1 MTTMPSVSTETMFM
15 LHSGG
20 TKFYEITLINAADL
34 KTFLVV
40 KRWGKIEAIKGGGEV
55 QVLDYSTPR
64 TALQA
69 AEKLK
74 NDKEK
79 RGYQIKDA
87 THGLGGSF
95 AASGTADILSAI
107 KGHYTKHWPMVLGHL
122 GLDMTQ
128 GNEATMMIVE
138 DDLDPSVVFEQPP
151 PEPDRGD
158 SWGSW

>member
-79 RGYQIKDA
+79 RGYQLKDP
-87 THGLGGSF
+87 THGLGGNF

-107 KGHYTKHWPMVLGHL
+107 KGHYTKHWPMVIQHL
-122 GLDMTQ
+122 GLIDDSSPANDDDDE
-128 GNEATMMIVE
+128 GIV
-138 DDLDPSVVFEQPP
+138 SEQPL

-158 SWGSW
+158 TWGSW